1 MAVGWRD
8 LGLGKEGLDGGYA
21 REESTS
27 RAPEDRVRWKGQREW
42 VERLAGRTAKG
53 SSKEGDPARSAPR
66 PVAGSRPEEGK
77 GATALQGS
85 VRRAFMADRLATVAI
100 WALSLLALSVVFL
113 ILGLILWKGLGTA
126 LSPSFLFGRPR
137 AMREGGGIWPMVI
150 SSFYLAA
157 LTLLMVIPLGVGAAI
172 YMAEFAGE
180 GRITRLVRFGA
191 DSLSTVPSVVFG
203 IFGMVVFV
211 IYLGLGY
218 SLLAGALTLTLLNL
232 PTVMRSTEEA
242 LGAVP
247 GSYREAALAL
257 GCTRWEMV
265 RKAVI
270 PVAMPGI
277 TTGTLLAM
285 GRIVGESAAVIYTV
299 GLFVRD
305 VPWSP
310 FRPAAPMAANIWHL
324 YTEGALVPDWLRV
337 ASGEAAFLLLTV
349 LILNLMSRVAAMVAR
364 KKMGFKE

>member
-1 MAVGWRD
+1 MAAQG
-8 LGLGKEGLDGGYA
+8 
-21 REESTS
+21 
-27 RAPEDRVRWKGQREW
+27 RVY
-42 VERLAGRTAKG
+42 
-53 SSKEGDPARSAPR
+53 
-66 PVAGSRPEEGK
+66 
-77 GATALQGS
+77 
-85 VRRAFMADRLATVAI
+85 RAFMADRLATVAI

-191 DSLSTVPSVVFG
+191 DSLSAVPSVVFG

-242 LGAVP
+242 LRAVP
-247 GSYREAALAL
+247 GTYREAALAL
-257 GCTRWEMV
+257 GCTSWETV
-265 RKAVI
+265 TKAVI
-270 PVAMPGI
+270 PVALPGI
-277 TTGTLLAM
+277 TTGAIITV

-305 VPWSP
+305 MPWSP

-349 LILNLMSRVAAMVAR
+349 LFLNLVSRMAASAIR
-364 KKMGFKE
+364 KIMGFRT

>member
-1 MAVGWRD
+1 MAVGWREVEP
-8 LGLGKEGLDGGYA
+8 GKKDLDGRSA
-21 REESTS
+21 REENTP
-27 RAPEDRVRWKGQREW
+27 RALEDRERWKGQWEG
-42 VERLAGRTAKG
+42 VERPAGRTAKG
-53 SSKEGDPARSAPR
+53 SSLEGAPTGSAPR
-66 PVAGSRPEEGK
+66 LVADSRPEEGK
-77 GATALQGS
+77 GAIALQG
-85 VRRAFMADRLATVAI
+85 RARGAFMADRLATVAI
-100 WALSLLALSVVFL
+100 WAFSLLALSVVFL

-126 LSPSFLFGRPR
+126 LSPSFLFGRPQ

-172 YMAEFAGE
+172 YMAEFAEE
-180 GRITRLVRFGA
+180 GRIARLIRFGA
-191 DSLSTVPSVVFG
+191 DSLSAVPSVVFG

-242 LGAVP
+242 LRGVS
-247 GSYREAALAL
+247 GTYREAALAL

-277 TTGTLLAM
+277 TTGAILAM

-349 LILNLMSRVAAMVAR
+349 LILNLLSRVVAIVAR